1 MSSRPI
7 ITWGERLRRGAASWV
22 GEGIDLLFPPRCAL
36 CRQDLPLADDGGG
49 GDSIAA
55 PELCVGC
62 ARDLSADG
70 SRCMACGE
78 PGAGSSCRRCRGRCS
93 DWDGIAV
100 LAAYGDRLREAVLR
114 CKRPTGDEVSRALST
129 LLVGRHR
136 PTFAGW
142 RIYGVVPVPMH
153 WLRRMSR
160 GTSAADEI
168 ARRVA
173 GLLGVPFVRAL
184 SRQTAT
190 TMQNEL
196 PVNERRGNVATA
208 FRLRRPVAG
217 RRLLVV
223 DDVVTTGST
232 LAACRRTLAADGAEA
247 VYVAA
252 IARADRMADDAS
264 RHGD

>member
-1 MSSRPI
+1 M
-7 ITWGERLRRGAASWV
+7 RRGATSWM
-22 GEGIDLLFPPRCAL
+22 GEGVDLFFPPRCAL
-36 CRQDLPLADDGGG
+36 CRRDLPPAEDGSGIDPTPP
-49 GDSIAA
+49 GDLCIA
-55 PELCVGC
+55 C

-70 SRCMACGE
+70 GRCLVCGE
-78 PGAGSSCRRCRGRCS
+78 PGADGSCRRCRGRCS

-114 CKRPTGDEVSRALST
+114 CKRPNGDDVSRALAA

-136 PTFAGW
+136 PTFADW
-142 RIYGVVPVPMH
+142 RIDGVVPVPMH

-173 GLLGVPFVRAL
+173 GLLGVPVLRAL

-196 PVNERRGNVATA
+196 PVCERRGNVATA
-208 FRLRRPVAG
+208 FRLRRPVTA
-217 RRLLVV
+217 RRLLVI

-232 LAACRRTLAADGAEA
+232 LAACSRTIVAGGAEA
-247 VYVAA
+247 VYAAA

-264 RHGD
+264 HHGA

>member
-1 MSSRPI
+1 M
-7 ITWGERLRRGAASWV
+7 ITWGERLRRGAARWA
-22 GEGIDLLFPPRCAL
+22 GEGIDLLFPPRCLL
-36 CRQDLPLADDGGG
+36 CRQDLPPADDAVG
-49 GDSIAA
+49 GDPTAA
-55 PELCVGC
+55 AELCVAC

-70 SRCMACGE
+70 GRCLVCGE
-78 PGAGSSCRRCRGRCS
+78 PGAGGSCRRCRGRCS
-93 DWDGIAV
+93 DWDGIAI

-114 CKRPTGDEVSRALST
+114 CKRPTGDEVSRALAA

-136 PTFAGW
+136 TTLADW
-142 RIYGVVPVPMH
+142 RIDGVVPVPMH

-173 GLLGVPFVRAL
+173 GLLGVPFLRVL

-196 PVNERRGNVATA
+196 PVSERRGNVATA
-208 FRLRRPVAG
+208 FRLRRPVDG

-232 LAACRRTLAADGAEA
+232 LAACRRALAAGGAEA
-247 VYVAA
+247 VYAAA

-264 RHGD
+264 QHGD

>member
-1 MSSRPI
+1 MT
-7 ITWGERLRRGAASWV
+7 TWGERLRRGATSWV
-22 GEGIDLLFPPRCAL
+22 GEGVDLFFPPRCVL
-36 CRQDLPLADDGGG
+36 CRQDLAPSADGSGGEPTAP
-49 GDSIAA
+49 GD
-55 PELCVGC
+55 LCMAC

-70 SRCMACGE
+70 GRCMVCGE
-78 PGAGSSCRRCRGRCS
+78 PGMEGSCRRCRGRCS

-114 CKRPTGDEVSRALST
+114 CKRPTGDDVSRALAA
-129 LLVGRHR
+129 LLVDRHR
-136 PTFAGW
+136 TTFAGW
-142 RIYGVVPVPMH
+142 RIDGVVPVPMH

-173 GLLGVPFVRAL
+173 GLLGVPFLRAL

-196 PVNERRGNVATA
+196 PVSERRGNVATA
-208 FRLRRPVAG
+208 FRLRRPVTA
-217 RRLLVV
+217 RRLLVI

-232 LAACRRTLAADGAEA
+232 LAACSRTLAAGGAEA
-247 VYVAA
+247 VYAAA

-264 RHGD
+264 YHGA

>member
-1 MSSRPI
+1 M
-7 ITWGERLRRGAASWV
+7 ITWGERLRRGAARWA
-22 GEGIDLLFPPRCAL
+22 GEGIDLLFPPRCVL
-36 CRQDLPLADDGGG
+36 CRQDLPP
-49 GDSIAA
+49 GDRAGRGDA
-55 PELCVGC
+55 TAGPELCVAC
-62 ARDLSADG
+62 TRDLSTDG

-78 PGAGSSCRRCRGRCS
+78 PGAGNACRSCRGRCS
-93 DWDGIAV
+93 DWDGIAI

-114 CKRPTGDEVSRALST
+114 CKRPAGDEVSRALAA
-129 LLVGRHR
+129 LLVGRHQA
-136 PTFAGW
+136 TLAGW
-142 RIYGVVPVPMH
+142 QIDAVAPVPMH

-173 GLLGVPFVRAL
+173 ELLGVPFVRAL

-196 PVNERRGNVATA
+196 PVSERRGNVMAA
-208 FRLRRPVAG
+208 FRLRRPVSG

-232 LAACRRTLAADGAEA
+232 LSACRRALAAGGAEA
-247 VYVAA
+247 VYAAA
-252 IARADRMADDAS
+252 IARADRMADNAPQ
-264 RHGD
+264 HGE

>member
-1 MSSRPI
+1 MS
-7 ITWGERLRRGAASWV
+7 TWVERLRRGAARWA
-22 GEGIDLLFPPRCAL
+22 GEGIDLLFPPRCVL
-36 CRQDLPLADDGGG
+36 CRQDLPPADAGARN
-49 GDSIAA
+49 SLTA
-55 PELCVGC
+55 PDLCVAC
-62 ARDLSADG
+62 ARDLAADVG
-70 SRCMACGE
+70 RCVVCGE
-78 PGAGSSCRRCRGRCS
+78 PGAGDSCRRCRGRCP
-93 DWDGIAV
+93 DWDGIAI

-114 CKRPTGDEVSRALST
+114 GKRPGGDEVSRALAA

-136 PTFAGW
+136 TTFAGW
-142 RIYGVVPVPMH
+142 RIDGVVPVPMH

-173 GLLGVPFVRAL
+173 GLLGVPFLRAL

-190 TMQNEL
+190 RMQNEL

-217 RRLLVV
+217 RRLLVI

-232 LAACRRTLAADGAEA
+232 LAACRRQLAAGGADA

-252 IARADRMADDAS
+252 IAKADRMADDAS
-264 RHGD
+264 HHGA